1 MKKISKYGIKIKN
14 FQAGSLYQC
23 NIGVRK
29 NYDYTKAM
37 FANNLLMYYLLDNG
51 LKVEN
56 GWTRDIVC
64 IEFDYGS
71 RSYEEETEHLDKM
84 IEKDDKYSEE
94 VIDFFKDLKQ
104 QADLNKHLFDK
115 KSVDEIREIFYQN
128 GVEIR
133 HDIKNKKGKTIKE
146 EITHYKMLYRS
157 TGKAKKGSCMFIC
170 DRLYDKAIKF
180 LRMGLKLPKENAP
193 IVEMSAYSSLI
204 ASSIVDTIRINPKNI
219 LILKDVDSF
228 FNTNVI
234 SVETDEYKHCIAVSK
249 ENYQLKNTMFDG
261 QGLIDESI
269 FPKWGEGYVLLRH
282 HMCKMACFKTKIQK
296 FFKDYYGDNY
306 NTATVKDMFGN
317 DHYVKD
323 IELITTDNA
332 MKWLKFDVSYD
343 YWCNKVYENGCQ
355 FGIVKTAHKSK
366 LGDVQ
371 KMSYQMIN
379 TLNIDIMPNV
389 VQKSIEYIEKL
400 KGDNE
405 VFLQYLRDNKNFS
418 NDYEVLVALCE
429 QNMDFTRSEYFRER
443 KKNIIRT
450 YINNFKFGKV
460 IQDADNLVFVG
471 SPYAM
476 LLYTVGEDVENDST
490 FNQEKD
496 AIQCFTQRFKDGE
509 YLACFRSPHNSQHNI
524 SHLHNM
530 YSEEY
535 FKYFDFGRQIIALNT
550 LHTDIQD
557 RLNGCDFDSDSGYI
571 TNQKD
576 IVECAKN
583 CYLNYPTIVNNI
595 PKDKNKYDNTLLSH
609 AIVDNKLAQ
618 AQMAIGCS
626 SNLAQVSITYSYN
639 FDDQKYKDYVCILSV
654 LAQVAIDNA
663 KRTFDIDL
671 ESEIDRIKVDMCVSK
686 YKYPTFWLN
695 IRKDF
700 NKKHD
705 ELKKYLKD
713 INELKIVPKEV
724 KNGEKTMEEFL
735 TKLKSDIKK
744 KDRINRSLKCPMN
757 YLCDLKLTKQR
768 NENSTLSMNHFFN
781 KYELETNRRQS
792 KKVEELIEKYSL
804 DLYDDWHSKVGT
816 ELEEDALDENSL
828 LLRSDFDQ
836 LIDDIKKIYI
846 SKNYVGLMS
855 WLIDRAFLITNATKR
870 HQEGQHSINRK
881 TNENKA
887 LLLKVLYDINPQNV
901 LQIFS
906 KNA

>member
-1 MKKISKYGIKIKN
+1 MKKVSKYGIKIKN

-64 IEFDYGS
+64 IEFEYGS

-84 IEKDDKYSEE
+84 IAKEDEYSEQT
-94 VIDFFKDLKQ
+94 IDFFKDLKQ
-104 QADLNKHLFDK
+104 QAECNKHLFDK
-115 KSVDEIREIFYQN
+115 KSVDEIREMFYQN
-128 GVEIR
+128 GVEIK
-133 HDIKNKKGKTIKE
+133 HEIKNKKGKVIKE
-146 EITHYKMLYRS
+146 EVTHYKMLYRS

-219 LILKDVDSF
+219 LILKDIDSF
-228 FNTNVI
+228 FRTNVI
-234 SVETDEYKHCIAVSK
+234 SVETDENKHCIAVPK
-249 ENYQLKNTMFDG
+249 ENYELKNTMFDG

-269 FPKWGEGYVLLRH
+269 FPKWGDGYILLRH

-379 TLNIDIMPNV
+379 TLDIDIMPNV
-389 VQKSIEYIEKL
+389 VQKSVEYIEQL

-429 QNMDFTRSEYFRER
+429 QNMDFTRSEYFRSR
-443 KKNIIRT
+443 KRKIIES
-450 YINNFKFGKV
+450 YVKNFKFGKV

-496 AIQCFTQRFKDGE
+496 AIQCFTQRFDDGE

-524 SHLHNM
+524 SHLHNV

-571 TNQKD
+571 TNQKN

-618 AQMAIGCS
+618 AQMAIGSS

-713 INELKIVPKEV
+713 VIELKIIPKEV
-724 KNGEKTMEEFL
+724 ESGEKTMEEFL

-768 NENSTLSMNHFFN
+768 NENSTLPMSHFFN

-804 DLYDDWHSKVGT
+804 DLYNNIMDDNKEYTDYGYSD
-816 ELEEDALDENSL
+816 EDSL

-836 LIDDIKKIYI
+836 LIEDIKKIYI

-855 WLIDRAFLITNATKR
+855 WLIDRAFGISQQVQN
-870 HQEGQHSINRK
+870 HSHLADRK

>member
-1 MKKISKYGIKIKN
+1 MKKVSKYGIKIKN

-94 VIDFFKDLKQ
+94 VIDFFKDLKR

-219 LILKDVDSF
+219 LILKDIDSF
-228 FNTNVI
+228 FSTNVI
-234 SVETDEYKHCIAVSK
+234 SVETDEYKHCIAIPK

-269 FPKWGEGYVLLRH
+269 FPKWGEGYILLRH

-366 LGDVQ
+366 LGEVQ

-379 TLNIDIMPNV
+379 TLDIDIMPNV
-389 VQKSIEYIEKL
+389 VQKSVEYIEQL

-429 QNMDFTRSEYFRER
+429 QNMDFTRSEYFRSR
-443 KKNIIRT
+443 KRKIIES
-450 YINNFKFGKV
+450 YVKNFKFGKV

-496 AIQCFTQRFKDGE
+496 AVQCFTQRFDDGE

-524 SHLHNM
+524 SHLHNV

-571 TNQKD
+571 TNQKN

-618 AQMAIGCS
+618 AQMAIGSS

-713 INELKIVPKEV
+713 VIELKIIPKEV
-724 KNGEKTMEEFL
+724 ESGEKTMEEFL

-768 NENSTLSMNHFFN
+768 NENSTLPMSHFFN

-804 DLYDDWHSKVGT
+804 DLYNNIMDDNKEYTDYGYSD
-816 ELEEDALDENSL
+816 EDSL

-836 LIDDIKKIYI
+836 LIEDIKKVYI

-855 WLIDRAFLITNATKR
+855 WLIDRAFLITPNIQSNKNKTD
-870 HQEGQHSINRK
+870 RK

>member
-193 IVEMSAYSSLI
+193 IVEISAYSSLI

-618 AQMAIGCS
+618 AQMAIGGS

-671 ESEIDRIKVDMCVSK
+671 ESEIYRIKVDMCVSK

-855 WLIDRAFLITNATKR
+855 WLIDRAFGISQQVQN
-870 HQEGQHSINRK
+870 HSHLADRK

>member
-84 IEKDDKYSEE
+84 IEKDGKYSEE

-219 LILKDVDSF
+219 LILKDIDSF
-228 FNTNVI
+228 FSTNVI
-234 SVETDEYKHCIAVSK
+234 SVETDEYKHCIAVPK

-269 FPKWGEGYVLLRH
+269 FPKWGEGYILLRH

-379 TLNIDIMPNV
+379 TLDIDIMPNV
-389 VQKSIEYIEKL
+389 VQKSVEYIEQL

-429 QNMDFTRSEYFRER
+429 QNMDFTRSEYFRSR
-443 KKNIIRT
+443 KRKIIES
-450 YINNFKFGKV
+450 YVKNFKFGKV
-460 IQDADNLVFVG
+460 IQNADNLVFVG

-490 FNQEKD
+490 FSQEKD
-496 AIQCFTQRFKDGE
+496 AVQCFTQRFDDGE

-524 SHLHNM
+524 SHLHNV

-535 FKYFDFGRQIIALNT
+535 FKYFDFGKQIIALNT

-571 TNQKD
+571 TNQKN

-618 AQMAIGCS
+618 AQMAIGSS

-713 INELKIVPKEV
+713 VIELKIIPKEV
-724 KNGEKTMEEFL
+724 ESGEKTMEEFL

-757 YLCDLKLTKQR
+757 YLCDLKLAKQR
-768 NENSTLSMNHFFN
+768 NENSTLPMSHFFN

-804 DLYDDWHSKVGT
+804 DLYNNIMDDNKEYTDYGYSD
-816 ELEEDALDENSL
+816 EDSL

-836 LIDDIKKIYI
+836 LIEDIKKIYI

-855 WLIDRAFLITNATKR
+855 WLIDRAFLITPNSQMGAP
-870 HQEGQHSINRK
+870 HSDRK

>member
-1 MKKISKYGIKIKN
+1 MKKVSKYGIKIKN

-115 KSVDEIREIFYQN
+115 KSVNEIREIFYQN

-219 LILKDVDSF
+219 LILKDIDSF
-228 FNTNVI
+228 FSTNVI
-234 SVETDEYKHCIAVSK
+234 SVETDEYKHCIAVPK

-269 FPKWGEGYVLLRH
+269 FPKWGEGYILLRH

-306 NTATVKDMFGN
+306 NIATVKDMFGN

-379 TLNIDIMPNV
+379 TLDIDIMPNV
-389 VQKSIEYIEKL
+389 VQKSVEYIEQL

-429 QNMDFTRSEYFRER
+429 QNMDFTRSEYFRNR
-443 KKNIIRT
+443 KRKIIES
-450 YINNFKFGKV
+450 YVKNFKFGKV

-490 FNQEKD
+490 FSQEKD
-496 AIQCFTQRFKDGE
+496 AIQCFTQRFDDGE

-524 SHLHNM
+524 SHLHNV

-571 TNQKD
+571 TNQKN

-618 AQMAIGCS
+618 AQMAIGSS

-713 INELKIVPKEV
+713 VIELKIIPKEV
-724 KNGEKTMEEFL
+724 ESGEKTMEEFL

-768 NENSTLSMNHFFN
+768 NENSTLPMSHFFN

-804 DLYDDWHSKVGT
+804 DLYNNIMDDNKEYTDYGYSD
-816 ELEEDALDENSL
+816 EDSL

-836 LIDDIKKIYI
+836 LIEDIKKIYI

-855 WLIDRAFLITNATKR
+855 WLIDRAFGISQQVQN
-870 HQEGQHSINRK
+870 HSHLADRK

>member
-1 MKKISKYGIKIKN
+1 MKKVSKYGIKIKN

-94 VIDFFKDLKQ
+94 VIDFFKDLKR

-219 LILKDVDSF
+219 LILKDIDSF
-228 FNTNVI
+228 FSTNVI
-234 SVETDEYKHCIAVSK
+234 SVETDEYKHCIAIPK

-269 FPKWGEGYVLLRH
+269 FPKWGEGYILLRH

-306 NTATVKDMFGN
+306 NTAMVKDMFGN

-366 LGDVQ
+366 LGEVQ

-379 TLNIDIMPNV
+379 TLDIDIMPNV
-389 VQKSIEYIEKL
+389 VQKSVEYIEQL

-429 QNMDFTRSEYFRER
+429 QNMDFTRSEYFRNR
-443 KKNIIRT
+443 KRKIIES
-450 YINNFKFGKV
+450 YVKNFKFGKV

-496 AIQCFTQRFKDGE
+496 AVQCFTQRFDDGE

-524 SHLHNM
+524 SHLHNV

-571 TNQKD
+571 TNQKN

-618 AQMAIGCS
+618 AQMAIGSS

-713 INELKIVPKEV
+713 VIELKIIPKEV
-724 KNGEKTMEEFL
+724 ESGEKTMEEFL

-768 NENSTLSMNHFFN
+768 NENSTLPMSHFFN

-804 DLYDDWHSKVGT
+804 DLYNNIMDDNKEYTDYGYSD
-816 ELEEDALDENSL
+816 EDSL

-836 LIDDIKKIYI
+836 LIEDIKKVYI

-855 WLIDRAFLITNATKR
+855 WLIDRAFLITPNIQSNKNKTD
-870 HQEGQHSINRK
+870 RK

>member
-1 MKKISKYGIKIKN
+1 MKKVSKYGIKIKN

-84 IEKDDKYSEE
+84 IAKEDEYSEQT
-94 VIDFFKDLKQ
+94 IDFFKDLKQ

-219 LILKDVDSF
+219 LILKDIDSF

-234 SVETDEYKHCIAVSK
+234 SVETDEYKHCIAVPK

-379 TLNIDIMPNV
+379 TLDIDIMPNV
-389 VQKSIEYIEKL
+389 VQKSVEYIEQL

-429 QNMDFTRSEYFRER
+429 QNMDFTRSEYFRSR
-443 KKNIIRT
+443 KRKIIES
-450 YINNFKFGKV
+450 YVKNFKFGKV
-460 IQDADNLVFVG
+460 IQNADNLVFVG

-496 AIQCFTQRFKDGE
+496 AVQCFTQRFDDGE

-524 SHLHNM
+524 SHLHNV

-571 TNQKD
+571 TNQKN

-618 AQMAIGCS
+618 AQMAIGSS

-713 INELKIVPKEV
+713 VIELKIIPKEV
-724 KNGEKTMEEFL
+724 ESGEKTMEEFL

-744 KDRINRSLKCPMN
+744 KDRINHSLKCPMN

-768 NENSTLSMNHFFN
+768 NENSTLPMSHFFN

-836 LIDDIKKIYI
+836 LIEDIKKVYI
-846 SKNYVGLMS
+846 SKNYIGLMS
-855 WLIDRAFLITNATKR
+855 WLIDRAFGISQQVQN
-870 HQEGQHSINRK
+870 HSHLADRK